1 MLKKRFLI
9 LVLPLLAFVAVHKF
23 YVSVTNINYSEK
35 ENSLQITSRVFIDDF
50 DLLLKERYGF
60 TANLATKVEDKEAES
75 YIEKYTRTKF
85 HITINNVAVP
95 VNYIGREYDNDVV
108 ILYLEVED
116 VVLAKMKSIEIE
128 NGMLTDLFEEQ
139 KNLVHFKYN
148 GAKKSF
154 VLIKGNNKGMLK
166 F

>member
-1 MLKKRFLI
+1 M
-9 LVLPLLAFVAVHKF
+9 VLPLLAFVAVHKF

>member
-75 YIEKYTRTKF
+75 YIEKYTKTKF